1 MNRLAMIAAASC
13 LALFLTGCGE
23 GSKPADTKTDQ
34 QQQQQQQQPTD
45 QQQGGENTGNNQAQ
59 PSTEGQGQ

>member
-34 QQQQQQQQPTD
+34 QQQQQQPTAQ

>member
-23 GSKPADTKTDQ
+23 GSKPADTKTD
-34 QQQQQQQQPTD
+34 
-45 QQQGGENTGNNQAQ
+45 
-59 PSTEGQGQ
+59 

>member
-23 GSKPADTKTDQ
+23 SSKPADTKTDQ
-34 QQQQQQQQPTD
+34 QQQQQPTD
-45 QQQGGENTGNNQAQ
+45 QQQQGGENTGNNQAQ

>member
-34 QQQQQQQQPTD
+34 QQQQPTD
-45 QQQGGENTGNNQAQ
+45 QQQQGGENTGNNQAQ

>member
-1 MNRLAMIAAASC
+1 MNRLAMIAAAGC

-34 QQQQQQQQPTD
+34 QQQQPTD
-45 QQQGGENTGNNQAQ
+45 QQQQGGENTGNNQAQ

>member
-1 MNRLAMIAAASC
+1 MNRLAMIASASC

-23 GSKPADTKTDQ
+23 GSKPVDTN

-45 QQQGGENTGNNQAQ
+45 QQQQGGNTGTTTQ
-59 PSTEGQGQ
+59 PSTEGQSQ

>member
-34 QQQQQQQQPTD
+34 QQQQQPTD